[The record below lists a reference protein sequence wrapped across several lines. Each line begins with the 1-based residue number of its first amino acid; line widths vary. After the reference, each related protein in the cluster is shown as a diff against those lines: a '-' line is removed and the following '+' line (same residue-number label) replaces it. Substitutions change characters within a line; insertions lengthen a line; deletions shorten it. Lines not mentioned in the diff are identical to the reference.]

1 MQLLR
6 NHFVYTIIIFFVIAT
21 PLSTTDQYT
30 TLAVNWTFPEGT
42 YFEYKIQFR
51 HLEFLNSSRIDTPA
65 ETPGFQNGTFRI
77 DAISVQSDDFVLT
90 DISLTIQDLYLSV
103 KQVLYNPNSFQ
114 IKSSDG
120 LVDIGYFALWLD
132 FDSSQLVSDFTTAR
146 IDSLGFTST
155 GTLDGLT
162 NLNMGV
168 FGGQQV
174 QKVGVS
180 LEHTDRWY
188 NWTSFY
194 DTDTNILLRQ
204 EGEPSDPFILCFHGI
219 KTIDFVINL
228 IDTNYDVG
236 PSVGSYNNTNGIYPQ
251 SDSTWIIWIFI
262 FSGGVVFS
270 GMMIRF
276 RYQNRRSKKQILK
289 ERRRKQ
295 KKRKWG

>member
-180 LEHTDRWY
+180 LEHT
-188 NWTSFY
+188 
-194 DTDTNILLRQ
+194 
-204 EGEPSDPFILCFHGI
+204 
-219 KTIDFVINL
+219 
-228 IDTNYDVG
+228 
-236 PSVGSYNNTNGIYPQ
+236 
-251 SDSTWIIWIFI
+251 
-262 FSGGVVFS
+262 
-270 GMMIRF
+270 
-276 RYQNRRSKKQILK
+276 
-289 ERRRKQ
+289 
-295 KKRKWG
+295 